1 MVIERLSYAIRNTL
15 THPIASIQAPVLS
28 RNTYHIS
35 TTMTHS
41 ASFPDE
47 FLKKL
52 HSATSIAVLTG
63 AGISAE
69 SGVPTFRG
77 HKGLWKKFKPEEL
90 ATVDAFLSNPDLVW
104 EWYRHRREILT
115 QAEPNPGHLALR
127 DLEELF
133 SEFTLI
139 TQNIDGLHQQ
149 AGSQRV
155 VELHGNIR
163 RNRCLDCGNILE
175 SVDREVEPVV
185 PRCPCG
191 GMLRPDVVWFG
202 ESLPRRALEDAYLAA
217 TRCQVFFS
225 IGTSAVVQPAALLP
239 GFALENG
246 AYVVEINL
254 EPTDLSAQVQLSLRG
269 KSGEI
274 LPRLVENLSASR
286 ER

>member
-1 MVIERLSYAIRNTL
+1 MTQNTL
-15 THPIASIQAPVLS
+15 
-28 RNTYHIS
+28 
-35 TTMTHS
+35 
-41 ASFPDE
+41 FPDE
-47 FLKKL
+47 VLQKL
-52 HSATSIAVLTG
+52 RSADSVAVLTG

-77 HKGLWKKFKPEEL
+77 DEGLWRKFKPEEL

-115 QAEPNPGHLALR
+115 RAEPNPGHLALR
-127 DLEELF
+127 DLEGLF
-133 SEFTLI
+133 AEFTLI
-139 TQNIDGLHQQ
+139 TQNIDGLHQR
-149 AGSQRV
+149 AGSQQV

-175 SVDREVEPVV
+175 SVDRAPEAAV

-239 GFALENG
+239 GFALEKG
-246 AYVVEINL
+246 AYVVEINI
-254 EPTDLSAQVQLSLRG
+254 EPTDISAQVQLSLRG

-274 LPRLVENLSASR
+274 LPRLVETLSRAERDENPER
-286 ER
+286 EFHGRSPRSSFPGG